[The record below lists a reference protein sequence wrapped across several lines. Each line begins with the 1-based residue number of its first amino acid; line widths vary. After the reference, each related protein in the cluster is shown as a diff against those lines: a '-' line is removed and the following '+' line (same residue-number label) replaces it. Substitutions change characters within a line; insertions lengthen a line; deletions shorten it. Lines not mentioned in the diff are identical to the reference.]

1 MNKRPKYF
9 NKWKN
14 IFQKWDL
21 ILDQDEKIKLC
32 LNFLKKQKQID
43 KIILGV
49 LDDKQLKK
57 IIKFYKSGEDLTKN
71 LKLSSNSLKLLNPTN
86 WK

>member
-1 MNKRPKYF
+1 MSK
-9 NKWKN
+9 
-14 IFQKWDL
+14 
-21 ILDQDEKIKLC
+21 
-32 LNFLKKQKQID
+32 FLKKQKQID